1 MKRVLLVQPS
11 MQPPGGGNG
20 VAAWILQALVPE
32 HRVTVLS
39 WRPVEIDPINRFFGT
54 RPATGRFRH
63 DRGAAVVARAGR
75 SPADTVHAASS
86 CRC

>member
-20 VAAWILQALVPE
+20 VAAWVLQALVPD

-39 WRPVEIDPINRFFGT
+39 WRPVEVEPINRFFGT
-54 RPATGRFRH
+54 HLRPERLRH
-63 DRGAAVVARAGR
+63 DRGAALVARW
-75 SPADTVHAASS
+75 SPIA
-86 CRC
+86 CRCRRR